1 MSKSALY
8 EEKRRPRIASPFG
21 YSFLLVVVLILT
33 FYYSQCC
40 HYLRPCGI
48 INTVNGRQIR

>member
-21 YSFLLVVVLILT
+21 YSFLLFREVLNEKVQ
-33 FYYSQCC
+33 F
-40 HYLRPCGI
+40 
-48 INTVNGRQIR
+48 VNFVPAGL

>member
-21 YSFLLVVVLILT
+21 YSFFVSGSIDSDFFIIRSVV
-33 FYYSQCC
+33 
-40 HYLRPCGI
+40 I
-48 INTVNGRQIR
+48 IFVPAGL

>member
-33 FYYSQCC
+33 IF
-40 HYLRPCGI
+40 LFVPAGL
-48 INTVNGRQIR
+48 

>member
-33 FYYSQCC
+33 FF
-40 HYLRPCGI
+40 I
-48 INTVNGRQIR
+48 IRSVVIIFVPAVL